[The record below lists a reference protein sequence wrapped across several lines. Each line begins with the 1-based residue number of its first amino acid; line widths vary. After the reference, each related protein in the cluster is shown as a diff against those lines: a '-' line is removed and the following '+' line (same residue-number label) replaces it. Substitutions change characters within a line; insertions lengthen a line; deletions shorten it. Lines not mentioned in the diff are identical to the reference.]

1 VPAGEGR
8 TVRKKRKKRKKEKK
22 LNVNKRIKYKIKW
35 RELASGSNGR
45 WQGKSNVVAI
55 KVVFG
60 VGQAPCLEGDLKKG
74 GRIFFLK
81 KKKKHVHGVRD
92 LFIEIKFKDHE

>member
-1 VPAGEGR
+1 
-8 TVRKKRKKRKKEKK
+8 
-22 LNVNKRIKYKIKW
+22 
-35 RELASGSNGR
+35 
-45 WQGKSNVVAI
+45 VAI